1 MKTLIATML
10 ALAATA
16 ATARAPL
23 PPPAPITPADARQR
37 IAEAQARPDE
47 AAARGIVRYTLGS
60 RTLWLLPSP
69 CCDQFNH
76 VYTEAGEAVCA
87 PTGGIVGRGDGR
99 CPPGLRRED
108 EAPAPR

>member
-1 MKTLIATML
+1 MKPLSTLLL
-10 ALAATA
+10 AVMATA
-16 ATARAPL
+16 ACARAPA

-47 AAARGIVRYTLGS
+47 AAARGIVRYTLGN